1 MIFCVSFTKNH
12 HYRKEPQI
20 IQIWITILRI
30 YFELR
35 AEGGRPPLAEVVPED
50 REGILLESSL
60 RRVQTPL
67 HENQN
72 WKMSI
77 REHKVICGRG
87 KVIGEEEEDEED
99 EEEEED
105 DDEEKD
111 EEEDIAS

>member
-1 MIFCVSFTKNH
+1 MV
-12 HYRKEPQI
+12 
-20 IQIWITILRI
+20 L
-30 YFELR
+30 
-35 AEGGRPPLAEVVPED
+35 EGRG
-50 REGILLESSL
+50 GILLESSL

>member
-1 MIFCVSFTKNH
+1 MV
-12 HYRKEPQI
+12 
-20 IQIWITILRI
+20 L
-30 YFELR
+30 
-35 AEGGRPPLAEVVPED
+35 EGRG
-50 REGILLESSL
+50 GILLESSL

-87 KVIGEEEEDEED
+87 KVIGEEEEDEE
-99 EEEEED
+99 EEED